1 MTRANKLYNTTGRI
15 TVSFGLLGVI
25 ALLGLTISAAVQIMM
40 LASII
45 NSIMIILIYFTML
58 TVIGVSL
65 FFIYRIINSI
75 HDILTGIN
83 KTK

>member
-25 ALLGLTISAAVQIMM
+25 ALLGLIISAAVQIMM

-45 NSIMIILIYFTML
+45 DYANVILIYVIMF

-75 HDILTGIN
+75 YDILTSIN